1 MSEVDRFFF
10 DLFSLEYYE
19 EKYAEAMKEARE
31 KQKFEREHDM
41 AAPIDFDSHQELL
54 RIARENAG
62 QPPEGEDE

>member
-19 EKYAEAMKEARE
+19 EKYAEARKEALDKE
-31 KQKFEREHDM
+31 KFEREHKSDS
-41 AAPIDFDSHQELL
+41 PINFESHQELL

-62 QPPEGEDE
+62 RTSEGGDD

>member
-19 EKYAEAMKEARE
+19 EKYAEAMKEARD
-31 KQKFEREHDM
+31 KDKFEREHNMDS
-41 AAPIDFDSHQELL
+41 PISFDSHQEML

-62 QPPEGEDE
+62 QPLEGEDE